1 VGNAVRLTVV
11 PDEGEAEILCRMLRA
26 EGIRCAH
33 FRTNASS
40 GGSDASASFG
50 GWREIVVLEDD
61 FGRARALLPADENT
75 IRCARCGRDVLEPN
89 AEQEGWRY
97 WPDETGELHPYCPE
111 CATEPFAAGTGEV
124 PTPEPA

>member
-1 VGNAVRLTVV
+1 MDSTVRLTVV

-50 GWREIVVLEDD
+50 GWREVVVLREDAE
-61 FGRARALLPADENT
+61 RARSLLPDDEP
-75 IRCARCGRDVLEPN
+75 RD
-89 AEQEGWRY
+89 
-97 WPDETGELHPYCPE
+97 HPR
-111 CATEPFAAGTGEV
+111 
-124 PTPEPA
+124 

>member
-1 VGNAVRLTVV
+1 MRLTVV

-33 FRTNASS
+33 YRTNSSS

-61 FGRARALLPADENT
+61 LGRARALLPASENA
-75 IRCARCGRDVLEPN
+75 IRCAGCGRLVSEVD
-89 AEQEGWRY
+89 AEQAGWGE
-97 WPDETGELHPYCPE
+97 WSDGLGELHPYCPE
-111 CATEPFAAGTGEV
+111 CAQREFG
-124 PTPEPA
+124 PATS

>member
-1 VGNAVRLTVV
+1 MVGDVVRLTVV

-33 FRTNASS
+33 YRTNASS

-61 FGRARALLPADENT
+61 LEHARTLLPM
-75 IRCARCGRDVLEPN
+75 
-89 AEQEGWRY
+89 AE
-97 WPDETGELHPYCPE
+97 
-111 CATEPFAAGTGEV
+111 A
-124 PTPEPA
+124 

>member
-1 VGNAVRLTVV
+1 MRLTVV

-50 GWREIVVLEDD
+50 GWREIVVLKDD
-61 FGRARALLPADENT
+61 FERANALLPTSGTAD
-75 IRCARCGRDVLEPN
+75 GGL
-89 AEQEGWRY
+89 
-97 WPDETGELHPYCPE
+97 
-111 CATEPFAAGTGEV
+111 
-124 PTPEPA
+124 

>member
-1 VGNAVRLTVV
+1 MVGDVVRLTVV

-33 FRTNASS
+33 YRTNESS

-61 FGRARALLPADENT
+61 LEREELSALE
-75 IRCARCGRDVLEPN
+75 IRRCGIFCL
-89 AEQEGWRY
+89 AERHS
-97 WPDETGELHPYCPE
+97 L
-111 CATEPFAAGTGEV
+111 
-124 PTPEPA
+124 